1 MESVIKLD
9 LYEFFLGNLSY
20 IPLMAFLIVI
30 LVIIGKFIG
39 KYPPPLPRSEHPRR
53 NLIEVSIYFLFSI
66 IYISFSVFALS
77 PILITLVGDS
87 YYIGLII
94 STIIFFLLILYVRYR
109 DQWTSKDL
117 GINSEV
123 KSWSVAL
130 TSISLYILFGI
141 YNFYRLVPI
150 EMYWWFLLLL
160 FYSNA
165 FLEEI
170 TFRGLIQ
177 TKLEQALGQKKAL
190 IYQAIL
196 FMLIHI
202 PANIMRFNL
211 DGNIARFFWNFAFQL
226 VHGLIFGLVFLKTRN
241 IWPSVI
247 IHYLNNWMGALIVL
261 FL

>member
-1 MESVIKLD
+1 MSFIMD
-9 LYEFFLGNLSY
+9 IYEIFLGDFSY
-20 IPLMAFLIVI
+20 IPLMTVLIVI
-30 LVIIGKFIG
+30 LAVIGRFIG
-39 KYPPPLPRSEHPRR
+39 KYPPQLPRTDHPRR
-53 NLIEVSIYFLFSI
+53 NLIEVIVYFLFTIIFLTFSI
-66 IYISFSVFALS
+66 FVLS
-77 PILITLVGDS
+77 PILISLVGDS

-94 STIIFFLLILYVRYR
+94 STLILFLLIIYVRFR

-123 KSWSVAL
+123 KSWSVFYI
-130 TSISLYILFGI
+130 SISLYIIFGI
-141 YNFYRLVPI
+141 YNFFRLVPV

-177 TKLEQALGQKKAL
+177 TKLEQALGQKKAI
-190 IYQAIL
+190 IYQAVL

-202 PANIMRFNL
+202 PANLIRYSM
-211 DGNIARFFWNFAFQL
+211 DGNIARFFWNFAFQF
-226 VHGLIFGLVFLKTRN
+226 VHGLIFGLIFLKTRN
-241 IWPSVI
+241 IWASVI
-247 IHYLNNWMGALIVL
+247 CHYLNNWMGALIIL